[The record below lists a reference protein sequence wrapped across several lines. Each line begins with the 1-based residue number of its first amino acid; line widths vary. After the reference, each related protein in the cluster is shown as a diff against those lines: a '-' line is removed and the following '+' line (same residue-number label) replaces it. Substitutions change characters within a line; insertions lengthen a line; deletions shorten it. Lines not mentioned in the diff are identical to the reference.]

1 MEAAMNEE
9 KDIFRRT
16 KVDEEDSIDFPDG
29 TDAETSDWIEI
40 VPHRVRTD
48 LRRPLSAE
56 RARSWQLTLQ
66 SRGLP
71 CRFKPLA
78 RGWQLFVREPDYDS
92 ALSELQR
99 YEVENRDWPPV
110 SAIPSAAADAWP
122 TATVLAALALFH
134 NLIRLD
140 LFGLTGAPWIWL
152 RQGAASVAAIRDGQW
167 WRLLT
172 ALTLH
177 TDGQHLIGN
186 LLIGGGFAFCLC
198 RRLGN
203 GPAWLL
209 ILAGGALGNA
219 GNSLIQPLHHS
230 SVGASTA
237 VFATVGI
244 LAALRLPEM
253 KGGGGRRWILPLL
266 SGLALLGLLGTSGEQ
281 TDLGAHLCGFLAGLL
296 LGVMAAPRLAHALR
310 NPLLGR
316 LLGLT
321 SLLIVIL
328 AWYTAL
334 TSH

>member
-1 MEAAMNEE
+1 MNE
-9 KDIFRRT
+9 DSYRRAAIDAEYS
-16 KVDEEDSIDFPDG
+16 VDLPDG
-29 TDAETSDWIEI
+29 PDAEMSDWVEI
-40 VPHRVRTD
+40 DPHRVRAE

-56 RARSWQLTLQ
+56 RARAWQLTLQ
-66 SRGLP
+66 ARGLSSQ
-71 CRFKPLA
+71 FTPLA
-78 RGWQLFVREPDYDS
+78 RGWRLFVREPDYDS
-92 ALSELQR
+92 ALSELQLF
-99 YEVENRDWPPV
+99 EVENRDWPPV

-140 LFGLTGAPWIWL
+140 LFVLPGAPWIWL

-177 TDGQHLIGN
+177 SDGQHLAGN
-186 LLIGGGFAFCLC
+186 LLIGGVFAFCLC

-209 ILAGGALGNA
+209 ILVGGTLGNA
-219 GNSLIQPLHHS
+219 GNSLLQPLHHS

-253 KGGGGRRWILPLL
+253 KQSSGRTWLLPLL

-296 LGVMAAPRLAHALR
+296 LGAMAAPRLAHTLP

-321 SLLIVIL
+321 SLLLVIL
-328 AWYTAL
+328 AWYAAL